1 MPLDGSHEQFPAG
14 RRLVSL
20 EGVCNFRDMGGYA
33 GADGKTVRWG
43 RLFRSGRL
51 NAMTEADLA
60 RIGALDLGLVVDF
73 RQEAEREREPSRW
86 GAGPAP
92 RTEALAIVPGS
103 AEAFFAGEG
112 KDRASLDGTL
122 AFLAFIYRDL
132 ALNQTAAYRRLF
144 QLVLET
150 GNAALL
156 IHCAAGKDR
165 TGFGSALLLSA
176 LGVSR
181 EDILEDYLLTG
192 RLLDA
197 DREMAHV
204 LTIAPHL
211 LRPPMTRET
220 IRPLFEVRPEYLQEA
235 FRSLEEDSVSVEGYL
250 ERRLGVGPAER
261 IELRRRYLV

>member
-1 MPLDGSHEQFPAG
+1 
-14 RRLVSL
+14 
-20 EGVCNFRDMGGYA
+20 
-33 GADGKTVRWG
+33 
-43 RLFRSGRL
+43 
-51 NAMTEADLA
+51 MTDADLG
-60 RIGALDLGLVVDF
+60 RVTALGLDLVVDF
-73 RQEAEREREPSRW
+73 RQDAERNREPSRW

-92 RTEALAIVPGS
+92 RTEALAIIPGS
-103 AEAFFAGEG
+103 AEAFFGGEG
-112 KDRASLDGTL
+112 KGGSLEGTL

-144 QLVLET
+144 QLVLEIED
-150 GNAALL
+150 AAVL

-197 DREMAHV
+197 DKEMDHV
-204 LTIAPHL
+204 LTIAPQL

-220 IRPLFEVRPEYLQEA
+220 IRPLFEVRASYLEAA
-235 FRSLEEDSVSVEGYL
+235 FRSLEEDSGSVEGYL
-250 ERRLGVGPAER
+250 EGRLGVGRTER
-261 IELRRRYLV
+261 AELRRRYLR